1 METKTFDE
9 LYNSMKNTI
18 IAKQSRLTDFNDGSV
33 VASFTEAVA
42 RQLALAYIRCR
53 VGYDSYLKGLPYS
66 VFDFVKKNGVK
77 ATGTVVFSRTKTY
90 SYATKIPVG
99 TIILAGELKFV
110 TTTVGTI
117 AAGALNSDSVSVVA
131 ALVGTDYNVS
141 IGAISTIDSVL
152 TSDVVSVMN
161 AAKTT
166 GGANEEKESDRL
178 ERFQEYIKGLQGT
191 NLYGLKSA
199 VLGLESVRSCSPVEH
214 FPPIDNIYSGTLYV
228 DDGTGNATDAVITEV
243 KTLIDGLG
251 TADST
256 GRRAP
261 GVNIRVLA
269 PTIVPVNISVTIST
283 YRTDESVAKY
293 DAEDAIKTY
302 INGLLIGDDVVLTT
316 IILALRRISYIKDVK
331 ITSPS
336 DNITIGDNQIA
347 RFGSATIIVEA
358 I

>member
-9 LYNSMKNTI
+9 LYNAMKNTI

-33 VASFTEAVA
+33 VSSLIEAVA

-66 VFDFVKKNGVK
+66 VFDFKKKSGVK
-77 ATGTVVFSRTKTY
+77 ATCNMVVFSRTKNY

-110 TTTVGTI
+110 TTSVGTI
-117 AAGALNSDSVSVVA
+117 AAGALNSDPVSVVA

-152 TSDVVSVMN
+152 TSDVVSVTN

-228 DDGTGNATDAVITEV
+228 DDGTGNATDAVIMEV
-243 KTLIDGLG
+243 KTLIDGIG

-261 GVNIRVLA
+261 GVNIRVLG
-269 PTIVPVNISVTIST
+269 PTIVPVDIFVTIST
-283 YRTDESVAKY
+283 YR
-293 DAEDAIKTY
+293 
-302 INGLLIGDDVVLTT
+302 LI
-316 IILALRRISYIKDVK
+316 
-331 ITSPS
+331 
-336 DNITIGDNQIA
+336 
-347 RFGSATIIVEA
+347 
-358 I
+358 